1 MDSDCWGVRQCYMS
15 YKWKRQSTLRL
26 NKCRWQGRYNRKH
39 LRLYN
44 VSSTRGGNYTC
55 TATNSMGAAS
65 VTILVR
71 ITSTCKSQ

>member
-1 MDSDCWGVRQCYMS
+1 MLHVMQMKAPSPHYVWTNADGEVV
-15 YKWKRQSTLRL
+15 TTE
-26 NKCRWQGRYNRKH
+26 KH

-44 VSSTRGGNYTC
+44 VNDTRGGNYTC
-55 TATNSMGAAS
+55 TATNSMGSAS